1 MGLFLSRALFYLK
14 GVWLIMIYTIK
25 YPHSTAKVD
34 TDRIARKFD
43 QGGQVFV
50 RFFADEDRLK
60 LIEFLESE
68 GFRCIESRLHSRRR
82 TIESV
87 FPLVIELDRKSI
99 SEMGSVTCA
108 AAAAQAG
115 VIMSDRD
122 FYLLY
127 SMRSLQK

>member
-1 MGLFLSRALFYLK
+1 
-14 GVWLIMIYTIK
+14 MIYTIK
-25 YPHSTAKVD
+25 YPHSTTKVD
-34 TDRIARKFD
+34 TDRIVRKFD
-43 QGGQVFV
+43 QGGQLFV
-50 RFFADEDRLK
+50 RFFEKEDRLK

-68 GFRCIESRLHSRRR
+68 GFYCIENRSYSRRG

-127 SMRSLQK
+127 SIRSLQK